1 MAKAK
6 RQITFKKKKVEE
18 QEKPVTTIPQ
28 NTENNAVTEETS
40 NVPTEIEKQAQNVF
54 GDVGGSKVVKPVW
67 RIKFEAQVAPVPMF
81 MLPVEIRKYLQ
92 SHWLS
97 SDVFKKDK
105 EWLEKHN
112 VDMEMIEKLKKF
124 LTERL

>member
-28 NTENNAVTEETS
+28 NTENKAATEETS

-54 GDVGGSKVVKPVW
+54 GDVGGSKVVKPV
-67 RIKFEAQVAPVPMF
+67 
-81 MLPVEIRKYLQ
+81 
-92 SHWLS
+92 
-97 SDVFKKDK
+97 
-105 EWLEKHN
+105 
-112 VDMEMIEKLKKF
+112 
-124 LTERL
+124 